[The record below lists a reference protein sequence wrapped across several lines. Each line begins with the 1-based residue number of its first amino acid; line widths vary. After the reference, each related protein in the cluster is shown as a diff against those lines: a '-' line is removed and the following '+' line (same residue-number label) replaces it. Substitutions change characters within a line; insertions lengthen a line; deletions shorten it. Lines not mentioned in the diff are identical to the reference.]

1 MKYGIT
7 LLMLCLL
14 AGCAQRNTQL
24 PPVSGNPEPVNS
36 PAIIQELAAD
46 HGFSLS
52 DNDFQESRMMYFETM
67 DEIRR
72 DQE

>member
-1 MKYGIT
+1 GTPQRRPAASSRLYHRKNTMKYGIT

-36 PAIIQELAAD
+36 PAIIQELTP
-46 HGFSLS
+46 HV
-52 DNDFQESRMMYFETM
+52 
-67 DEIRR
+67 
-72 DQE
+72 

>member
-36 PAIIQELAAD
+36 PAIIQELTPHVGTYRQSPERLA
-46 HGFSLS
+46 LV
-52 DNDFQESRMMYFETM
+52 
-67 DEIRR
+67 
-72 DQE
+72 

>member
-24 PPVSGNPEPVNS
+24 PPVSGNPEPVKS
-36 PAIIQELAAD
+36 PAIIQELTP
-46 HGFSLS
+46 HV
-52 DNDFQESRMMYFETM
+52 
-67 DEIRR
+67 
-72 DQE
+72 